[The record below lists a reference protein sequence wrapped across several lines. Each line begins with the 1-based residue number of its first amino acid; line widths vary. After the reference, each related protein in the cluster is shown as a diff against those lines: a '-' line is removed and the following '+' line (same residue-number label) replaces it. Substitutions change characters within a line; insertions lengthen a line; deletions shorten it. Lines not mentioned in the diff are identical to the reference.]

1 MVCKLLHKCG
11 EHGGLLI
18 LNARKR
24 QLTAPPWPDPR
35 SCVLSAGFCYP
46 PRRLPA
52 TGCSARKWNQM
63 YVGTELGQS
72 DACFRLFAVFSTPCT
87 QPLSLGAC
95 IHTRGSMT
103 YVLWSHQIQVDSMHW
118 FNVGK
123 ADLCVQTRGLSTR
136 LERHRRSFLK
146 HVLFR

>member
-1 MVCKLLHKCG
+1 MVCKLLHECG

-72 DACFRLFAVFSTPCT
+72 DACFRLFADIRSMVPPNTGRLNALVQCW
-87 QPLSLGAC
+87 LS
-95 IHTRGSMT
+95 
-103 YVLWSHQIQVDSMHW
+103 
-118 FNVGK
+118 
-123 ADLCVQTRGLSTR
+123 
-136 LERHRRSFLK
+136 
-146 HVLFR
+146 